1 MNVLWQTQCNSP
13 FSENCGKTLPQN
25 FGKTLVFLGY
35 DKGKWDMIF
44 GIFWVGFPME
54 SQLQQVPFVTSE
66 CLCDEYDLS
75 APQASGSKC
84 SIPPCECRGKNEA
97 IYQSWSLSPWF
108 SQLQITPH
116 QHQATSF
123 VPVCAPPAILG
134 SGRTGIF
141 NLHHPSWCHVHR
153 RITCYDM
160 LWPPVITHCNWKSPR
175 ILEVCEGN
183 HP

>member
-1 MNVLWQTQCNSP
+1 MMAQRFLSKDSTDFSKQLLTTKPIWLLPTNTSEFPKHFLPTQFRKSGKYQCNSP
-13 FSENCGKTLPQN
+13 FSGNCGKTLPQN

-97 IYQSWSLSPWF
+97 IYQS
-108 SQLQITPH
+108 
-116 QHQATSF
+116 
-123 VPVCAPPAILG
+123 
-134 SGRTGIF
+134 
-141 NLHHPSWCHVHR
+141 
-153 RITCYDM
+153 
-160 LWPPVITHCNWKSPR
+160 
-175 ILEVCEGN
+175 
-183 HP
+183 